1 MSESSHGE
9 IALRFAEML
18 RDLERNQPSDTES
31 ALRELTKNAAALL
44 PGAICAG
51 ITVATR
57 DGTVRSVAASDAM
70 ADELDEIQ
78 RRTGEGPC
86 LTSAWEQHTI
96 RIRDLAAET
105 RWPTFCREAAL
116 KTNVRSAQS
125 FQLFKDRDSMGA
137 LNFYSDRIDAFDD
150 ESLEVGLILATHTA
164 VAWNLLLRDDQFRS
178 ALTSRDV
185 IGQSK
190 GMLMERYSIDAAAA
204 FGLLRRL
211 SQETNTPLI
220 SVAEQVIQTSHK
232 P

>member
-1 MSESSHGE
+1 
-9 IALRFAEML
+9 
-18 RDLERNQPSDTES
+18 
-31 ALRELTKNAAALL
+31 
-44 PGAICAG
+44 
-51 ITVATR
+51 
-57 DGTVRSVAASDAM
+57 
-70 ADELDEIQ
+70 
-78 RRTGEGPC
+78 
-86 LTSAWEQHTI
+86 
-96 RIRDLAAET
+96 
-105 RWPTFCREAAL
+105 
-116 KTNVRSAQS
+116 
-125 FQLFKDRDSMGA
+125 MGA
-137 LNFYSDRIDAFDD
+137 LNFYSDRVDAFDE

-190 GMLMERYSIDAAAA
+190 GMLMERYSIDAVAA

>member
-1 MSESSHGE
+1 MTETSHGA

-57 DGTVRSVAASDAM
+57 DGTVTSVAGSDAV
-70 ADELDEIQ
+70 AEELDDIQ
-78 RRTGEGPC
+78 RRTAEGPC

-96 RIRDLAAET
+96 RIKDIASET
-105 RWPTFCREAAL
+105 RWPAFCREAL
-116 KTNVRSAQS
+116 LNTDVRSVQS
-125 FQLFKDRDSMGA
+125 FQLFKDRESMGA
-137 LNFYSDRIDAFDD
+137 LNFYGDRVDVFDD
-150 ESLEVGLILATHTA
+150 DSLEVGLILATHTA

-190 GMLMERYSIDAAAA
+190 GMLMERYGIDAAAA
-204 FGLLRRL
+204 FGLLRKL

-220 SVAEQVIQTSHK
+220 AVAEQVIHSASTF
-232 P
+232 